1 MKKSLIRVFIVCLLT
16 GCITQKLMGQALG
29 VGLLTQNITP
39 VTPQTWNFITYG
51 GKPFDLHTGTVGVTI
66 PIYTYEDR
74 DFTLPISLSYASNGF
89 RPNAQADIVGYD
101 WHLNVGGIITREK
114 RGLPD
119 EYKHGIG
126 SDYQYGFYEYH
137 KLNSDLTPYE
147 TGQRTQNDKVTLWKK
162 GDTGKY
168 ELEPDVFRFNFMGYR
183 GAFQMGEKQKVYV
196 YDTNFPCGELIV
208 EIKVETVKEYNN
220 NNRYFSFILTTGDG
234 MKYYFGQ
241 NKYSIDCVKSFNSGT
256 DTGIFDDDGYHINLN
271 NNTVCDPDAE
281 ATTWHLDKIV
291 APNGR
296 EIIFNYSHSDR
307 NIITYYTQKF
317 CTSYKSNG
325 EIVSSMR
332 PMVGRYY
339 TSSAILGSIVSGN
352 WRAIFRY
359 EKRDGIYK
367 KEKSRNNG
375 DFIVSSDI
383 LRSINIYNIKDSGR
397 DTLKTCIL
405 NYCGGQK
412 MLLQDVDISGEG
424 TYTMNYYNE
433 DKINIIPAINTFE
446 IDHWGYWNNNSSI
459 TAENF
464 LPHINTQLSGSINPL
479 ESNPDV
485 ELPGERNSNYQATM
499 WGMLTDIK
507 YPTGG
512 SSHFEY
518 ESHDYGKAVKHCPT
532 LNTSLDD
539 YAPILV
545 EESGIAGGVRIKSI
559 EDFDESSQ
567 SVSKK
572 TYIYKVLDISSG
584 ILLKYPRYRVV
595 LRGVNRNNP
604 ADFSDLAYV
613 IRDDFNV
620 YKYEKSNVEYSCVL
634 EKYDDG
640 SYTEYK
646 FNSYDNVPDGT
657 VYDKYNEFQPMP
669 PFYSEQ
675 ISPDNVNGTHNLLKT
690 PTSFNSERGK
700 LLSKVKYDNTANI
713 INGVQYFYNN
723 STTFVESP
731 MYIPYISCYKRKD
744 KIDNFTLDSVVYYK
758 NNMIFKK
765 VGYRYNAAKQLSRQI
780 EYNSNGSKITTFYDY
795 VKDKQDYNTAE
806 EKMIE
811 RNIIKY
817 PLQEYKILR
826 FDHIPDNYVVDYNRV
841 KYSVVNNLVLP
852 KEVYKAYLDELWS
865 RDVEELSTYKDLT
878 LSAYDQYGNVTEVK
892 DKLNRYTCY
901 IWSSNGLYLLAK
913 IVNASLSTVNT
924 LLANAPESQD
934 VVKLSSD
941 KETTLRNNLPNAMIT
956 TYEYKPYVGITSI
969 TDPNGCKIT
978 YEYNSTGKLCAEYDH
993 EGNIIRKYDYSTD
1006 K

>member
-1 MKKSLIRVFIVCLLT
+1 MKRSTLKLLVIFIICSNQTFNLF
-16 GCITQKLMGQALG
+16 GNYRIN
-29 VGLLTQNITP
+29 GLLPNYIP
-39 VTPQTWNFITYG
+39 IDPQTWNFITYG
-51 GKPFDLHTGTVGVTI
+51 GKPFDLHTGTIGVTI

-74 DFTLPISLSYASNGF
+74 DFTLPISLNYASNGF

-101 WHLNVGGIITREK
+101 WHLDVGGIITREK

-119 EYKHGIG
+119 EYKLCVESG
-126 SDYQYGFYEYH
+126 YQYGFYEYH
-137 KLNSDLTPYE
+137 KLERGLT
-147 TGQRTQNDKVTLWKK
+147 TLVTSQFTQNDRAILWKI
-162 GDTGKY
+162 DETGKY
-168 ELEPDVFRFNFMGYR
+168 EIEPDVFRFNFMGYR
-183 GAFQMGEKQKVYV
+183 GTFQMGEKQKIYV
-196 YDTNFPCGELIV
+196 YDTNFPNGELNV
-208 EIKVETVKEYNN
+208 EVQVIDGH
-220 NNRYFSFILTTGDG
+220 YFYFILTTGDG
-234 MKYYFGQ
+234 MKYCFGE
-241 NKYSIDCVKSFNSGT
+241 NKYSIDCVKEFNQGT
-256 DTGIFDDDGYHINLN
+256 ELGIFDENDHVNLN
-271 NNTVCDPDAE
+271 NNTVNDSDAE
-281 ATTWHLDKIV
+281 AIAWHLDKIV

-296 EIIFNYSHSDR
+296 EVIFNYSQSDR
-307 NIITYYTQKF
+307 NIITHYLQTF
-317 CTSYKSNG
+317 CNSYKNDGSYLSRQSP
-325 EIVSSMR
+325 ISS
-332 PMVGRYY
+332 RYY
-339 TSSAILGSIVSGN
+339 TSSAKLESIIIGN
-352 WRAIFRY
+352 WQTVFKYDKRAGKY
-359 EKRDGIYK
+359 A
-367 KEKSRNNG
+367 KEKSKNAG

-383 LRSINIYNIKDSGR
+383 LKSINIYNIKDSGR
-397 DTLKTCIL
+397 EVLKNCTLD
-405 NYCGGQK
+405 YCGGQK
-412 MLLQDVDISGEG
+412 MLLHNVNISGDG
-424 TYTMNYYNE
+424 AYIMTYYDE
-433 DKINIIPAINTFE
+433 DNVNIIPEVNTHE
-446 IDHWGYWNNNSSI
+446 IDHWGYWNNNKHFIMS
-459 TAENF
+459 NDL
-464 LPHINTQLSGSINPL
+464 LPIKDLNWNGRLNPQ
-479 ESNPDV
+479 ESNPDIIF
-485 ELPGERNSNYQATM
+485 SNVRDSNHKAAM

-512 SSHFEY
+512 YSHFEY
-518 ESHDYGKAVKHCPT
+518 EPHDYGKAVKHCPT

-539 YAPILV
+539 YAPTLV

-559 EDFDESSQ
+559 EDFDEKSQ

-572 TYIYKVLDISSG
+572 TYTYKTLDISSG
-584 ILLKYPRYRVV
+584 ILLKYPRYRIVMPMV
-595 LRGVNRNNP
+595 TRKSGSS
-604 ADFSDLAYV
+604 SDLV
-613 IRDDFNV
+613 FIIRNDFCV
-620 YKYEKSNVEYSCVL
+620 YKYEKSNVEYRCVL
-634 EKYDDG
+634 EEYDDG
-640 SYTEYK
+640 SYTEYI
-646 FNSYDNVPDGT
+646 FNSYENVPD
-657 VYDKYNEFQPMP
+657 VLEYEK
-669 PFYSEQ
+669 YSEYQLDKNWYLYQ
-675 ISPDNVNGTHNLLKT
+675 ISDTYVNGAHNLLKT
-690 PTSFNSERGK
+690 PTSFSSERGK
-700 LLSKVKYDNTANI
+700 LLSQVKYDKNKNI
-713 INGVQYFYNN
+713 INGVKYFYNN
-723 STTFVESP
+723 SASFVESP

-765 VGYRYNAAKQLSRQI
+765 IGYRYNDAKQLSQQI

-913 IVNASLSTVNT
+913 IANASLSTVNT
-924 LLANAPESQD
+924 LLASAPESQD
-934 VVKLSSD
+934 TVKLSSD

-969 TDPNGCKIT
+969 TEPNGCKIT